1 MFSYG
6 KNSKRNL
13 SECTENLQKIG
24 YVLITIMDVSCVE
37 GHRNKH
43 DQNKAYEAKLSFIK
57 WPFGKHNKKPSEAV
71 HFLPYPKGWK
81 STREEF
87 VYMAGI
93 VKGIATVFG
102 IKIRWGGDW
111 DSDNDLHDQ
120 TFMDLAHFEEITGKS
135 NE

>member
-1 MFSYG
+1 MYSYG
-6 KNSKRNL
+6 ENSKNSL

-24 YVLITIMDVSCVE
+24 NVLITVMDVSCTE
-37 GHRNKH
+37 GYRNEY
-43 DQNKAYEAKLSFIK
+43 DQNKAFNLKLSDKKF
-57 WPFGKHNKKPSEAV
+57 PDGKHNKQPSEAV

-93 VKGIATVFG
+93 VKGIATVLG

-120 TFMDLAHFEEITGKS
+120 TFMDLAHFEER
-135 NE
+135 NL

>member
-1 MFSYG
+1 MYSFS

-13 SECTENLQKIG
+13 SSCTENLQKIG

-37 GHRNKH
+37 GHRNKQ
-43 DQNKAYEAKLSFIK
+43 DQNRAYEIKLSDK
-57 WPFGKHNKKPSEAV
+57 KYPDGTHNKIPSEAV
-71 HFLPYPKGWK
+71 HWLPYPKGWK
-81 STREEF
+81 STREDF

-93 VKGIATVFG
+93 IKGIAAVFG

-120 TFMDLAHFEEITGKS
+120 IFMDLAHFEEI
-135 NE
+135 N